1 MVRHFLVLASACYH
15 ALDMTLQESNQATV
29 KLTRNEQRQRLYDA
43 PAGASNS
50 RARFSDRWWVLLLV
64 LLAFSC
70 TGAGPPLLVS
80 GHTAYPLHLTQ
91 GQIDVIMAVQA
102 GPEVDATAAA
112 IVDRASDA
120 MLWSKNAESSL
131 PMASTTKLMTALVAL
146 ESLSPDQVV
155 TVPAAAI
162 IGNASMGLSAGDQVS
177 VRALLYG
184 ALLPSGNDAAMTLA
198 IAAAGSE
205 AAFVEKMNQR
215 AREWSLQKTHFV
227 NPHGLD
233 APDHFSSAQ
242 DLSALARRALDN
254 PVIAEVV
261 STPQITIEGYPLTNT
276 NLLLSTYDGVYGVK
290 TGTTDEAGQVLIAAA
305 ENGHGDAVAIVLNS
319 PDRFAETPRMLDFYF
334 DNWQW
339 LELKLRRNAV
349 NKVTAPD
356 GALYTLHSVSR
367 PLLLQDWQV
376 SQLRTHRTIQFDA
389 NNEPAGLY
397 QIWLGEEKLTDVPI
411 QFIRVRPAQSG

>member
-1 MVRHFLVLASACYH
+1 
-15 ALDMTLQESNQATV
+15 
-29 KLTRNEQRQRLYDA
+29 LYDA

-50 RARFSDRWWVLLLV
+50 RSRFSDRWWAFLVVLMAL
-64 LLAFSC
+64 SC
-70 TGAGPPLLVS
+70 VGAGPPQLRS
-80 GHTAYPLHLTQ
+80 GHTHPLRLTQ
-91 GQIDVIMAVQA
+91 GQIDSIMIVKA
-102 GPEVDATAAA
+102 GPEINASAAA

-120 MLWSKNAESSL
+120 MLWSKNAELAL

-146 ESLSPDQVV
+146 ESLSPDDVI

-162 IGNASMGLSAGDQVS
+162 IGNASMGLTAGDQVS

-205 AAFVEKMNQR
+205 AAFVERMNQR
-215 AREWSLQKTHFV
+215 AAEWGLQKTHFV

-233 APDHFSSAQ
+233 APDHVSSAR
-242 DLSALARRALDN
+242 DLSALTRRALDN
-254 PVIAEVV
+254 TIISEVV

-276 NLLLSTYDGVYGVK
+276 NLLLNAYDGAYGVK
-290 TGTTDEAGQVLIAAA
+290 TGTTDEAGQVLIAAVD
-305 ENGHGDAVAIVLNS
+305 NGHGDALTVVLNS

-339 LELKLRRNAV
+339 LDLKLRQNAL
-349 NKVTAPD
+349 NKITAPD
-356 GALYTLHSVSR
+356 GSMYTLYSASR
-367 PLLLQDWQV
+367 PLFLQHWQV
-376 SQLRTHRTIQFDA
+376 DQLRTSRAISFDA

-411 QFIRVRPAQSG
+411 QFKRVRPAQDR